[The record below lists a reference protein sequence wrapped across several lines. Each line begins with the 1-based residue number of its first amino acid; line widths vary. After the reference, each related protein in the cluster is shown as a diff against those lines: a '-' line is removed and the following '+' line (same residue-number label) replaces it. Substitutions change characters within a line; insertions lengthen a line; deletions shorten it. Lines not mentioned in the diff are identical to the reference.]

1 MKEQQALDQQLADEE
16 AALEAKREALR
27 NEDHKAEIEKLKE
40 AMRLKREEER
50 RVKEAQRLERMAAR
64 HGDPLAT

>member
-1 MKEQQALDQQLADEE
+1 MNQFCAQEIRMAETAEVF
-16 AALEAKREALR
+16 ALR
-27 NEDHKAEIEKLKE
+27 QKVRDLRGQLHSRDKAL
-40 AMRLKREEER
+40 RLKREEER